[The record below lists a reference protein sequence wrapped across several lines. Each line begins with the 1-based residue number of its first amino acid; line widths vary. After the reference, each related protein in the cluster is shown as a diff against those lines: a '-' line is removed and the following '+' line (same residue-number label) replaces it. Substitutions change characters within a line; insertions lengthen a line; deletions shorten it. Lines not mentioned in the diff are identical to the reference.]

1 MAKTAKSGRSRDR
14 SAAAAAVAVLPEA
27 LILWDILIRLPA
39 KDLLRCRAWRRLTTA
54 ADFLLAHH
62 RWQPSLPLVFFLAV
76 PSWLRNDRGDAAFDA
91 LDLRRRPTKRQP
103 VLRFNDNTQGCTFE
117 VCVSCDGLILLSA
130 SNGRFYI
137 CNPATRQW
145 AALPKLNFANVA
157 GMYSHSST
165 GEYRVLYWTPA
176 RTSDALDTVYYVLTV
191 GSSAEPR
198 CIGQPI
204 ASSSVKLFVGG
215 GLESLSCNRY
225 APVLL
230 HDCLHWIELRR
241 EQQQEAIVI
250 FDTVREPFR
259 LKRYPTELHQ
269 SNLYLLEMNGT
280 LGISWP
286 AK

>member
-103 VLRFNDNTQGCTFE
+103 VLRFNDNTQGCTFD

-191 GSSAEPR
+191 GSSAGAKVHWAAHSLIIR
-198 CIGQPI
+198 QVVRWRWAGVLVLQPVRACLVARLPALDRI
-204 ASSSVKLFVGG
+204 AQGAAAGSDSDF
-215 GLESLSCNRY
+215 
-225 APVLL
+225 
-230 HDCLHWIELRR
+230 
-241 EQQQEAIVI
+241 
-250 FDTVREPFR
+250 
-259 LKRYPTELHQ
+259 
-269 SNLYLLEMNGT
+269 
-280 LGISWP
+280 
-286 AK
+286 